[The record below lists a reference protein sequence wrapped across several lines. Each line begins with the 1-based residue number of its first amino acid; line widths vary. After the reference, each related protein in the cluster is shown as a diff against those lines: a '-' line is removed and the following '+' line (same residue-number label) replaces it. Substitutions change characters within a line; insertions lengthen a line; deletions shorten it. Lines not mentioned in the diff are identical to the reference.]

1 MGSPLRIASSRS
13 QSLPLEPLTNTFG
26 FDSRCFVCDPDN
38 SGGLRQRFL
47 LDRERGRVVAE
58 FTPTADH
65 SGAPNY
71 AHGGATM
78 AVLDDAMA
86 WAIIATKERF
96 GLSRHVET
104 DFLRPVMIG
113 KTYNVEAWVE
123 SFEDRSLEA
132 RAELRSASGKLCV
145 TSKGQYMVMTL
156 AEAQQAIG
164 AGAGGTSSYT
174 ERLR

>member
-1 MGSPLRIASSRS
+1 M
-13 QSLPLEPLTNTFG
+13 PLEPLTNTFG

-38 SGGLRQRFL
+38 SGGLRQRFF
-47 LDRERGRVVAE
+47 LDTDRDRVVAE

-96 GLSRHVET
+96 GLSRRLET
-104 DFLRPVMIG
+104 DFVRPVMIG
-113 KTYNVEAWVE
+113 KTYTVEAWVE
-123 SFEDRSLEA
+123 SFADRALEA
-132 RAELRSASGKLCV
+132 RAELSSPSGKLCV
-145 TSKGQYMVMTL
+145 ASKGRYMVMTL
-156 AEAQQAIG
+156 EEAQQAIG
-164 AGAGGTSSYT
+164 AGAGGTSAYT
-174 ERLR
+174 EKLP